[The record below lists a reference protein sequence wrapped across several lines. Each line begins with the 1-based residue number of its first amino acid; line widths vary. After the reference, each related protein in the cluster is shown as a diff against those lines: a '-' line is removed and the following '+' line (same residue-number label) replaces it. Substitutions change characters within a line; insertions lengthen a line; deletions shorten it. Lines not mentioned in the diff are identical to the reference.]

1 MTDDDEDKRLLD
13 KFGSHAMARRPV
25 PKEQRS
31 GHLVNGGFTLGL
43 FLFLGFALADSRRVM
58 PSMTLIIAI
67 YAIGLIATAIAWF
80 WDFRWKEEL
89 YLIGKVAI
97 VYSLVVL
104 ILAGQFLFA
113 LGAFVF
119 LLVVLIYPPIARQ
132 THEAVRNRRRQ
143 GL

>member
-1 MTDDDEDKRLLD
+1 MTDKRSLNT
-13 KFGSHAMARRPV
+13 FGSHAMARRPV

-43 FLFLGFALADSRRVM
+43 SLFLAFALADSRRVM
-58 PSMTLIIAI
+58 PSMSLIIAI

-80 WDFRWKEEL
+80 WDIRWKEEL
-89 YLIGKVAI
+89 YLIGKFAI

-104 ILAGQFLFA
+104 ILAGQFLLA
-113 LGAFVF
+113 LGAFVL

-132 THEAVRNRRRQ
+132 THEQVRNQRWLRNRVR
-143 GL
+143 